1 VSERA
6 REGEMDKSVIAPM
19 GHPYDVAKVHPLR
32 GARGAM
38 RIFPPPPRAP
48 SEVAS
53 KFRMASLICT
63 IIAVRRYRRLG
74 KFVAVI
80 KE

>member
-1 VSERA
+1 
-6 REGEMDKSVIAPM
+6 MDKSVIAPM

-38 RIFPPPPRAP
+38 RILRAP
-48 SEVAS
+48 SEIAS

-63 IIAVRRYRRLG
+63 IIAAGRYRRLG
-74 KFVAVI
+74 KFVAVV